1 MLRHVISLAAAA
13 VTVAAAGAV
22 LPSPAQAS
30 TCTSTT
36 GVSVVVD
43 FHQLGG
49 GVQTFC
55 DAGGAG
61 DYAASQFE
69 DAGHTLTY
77 VNGEPFVCQV
87 DSVPDTQC
95 ARTPPANAYWSLW
108 WSDGRSGTWKY
119 SSTGVT
125 SLKVPDGGS
134 VALSWQ
140 GQSSQAKPRVTPP
153 ARTSGSPTSSPTTHP
168 TLPSHSSTAPG
179 QAPSSTTGSTS
190 PSSGSSSTDPQ
201 QAGRHGTNTK
211 HPDPSKAG
219 RGPGK
224 ASQGPDQTQ
233 AAGPDHQV
241 VTSGRDSAGSDSGGL
256 PGWVAPLVIAVL
268 FAGAGAIALVRR
280 KGSRSP

>member
-1 MLRHVISLAAAA
+1 VVLRHVIRLAAATI
-13 VTVAAAGAV
+13 TVAAAGV
-22 LPSPAQAS
+22 VVPSPAQAA
-30 TCTSTT
+30 TCGTAS

-61 DYAASQFE
+61 EYAATQFE

-87 DSVPDTQC
+87 DSEPDTQC

-108 WSDGRSGTWKY
+108 WSDGKSGTWKY

-140 GQSSQAKPRVTPP
+140 GQSSQAKPRVSPP
-153 ARTSGSPTSSPTTHP
+153 ARTSGSPPSSPSTHP
-168 TLPSHSSTAPG
+168 SSPSHPSTGPG
-179 QAPSSTTGSTS
+179 QAPPSASGTIPSTS
-190 PSSGSSSTDPQ
+190 GPT
-201 QAGRHGTNTK
+201 
-211 HPDPSKAG
+211 
-219 RGPGK
+219 RGPGQK
-224 ASQGPDQTQ
+224 AHGQRVDPSQVGNAPGEASHGPDQNQ
-233 AAGPDHQV
+233 AGEPIGQVAGETADS
-241 VTSGRDSAGSDSGGL
+241 SGGSDSGGL
-256 PGWVAPLVIAVL
+256 PGWVAPVAIAVL
-268 FAGAGAIALVRR
+268 FLGAVMIALARR
-280 KGSRSP
+280 KSSGGA